1 MFSLISEKI
10 SCAAKIPVLWIGGGG
25 TDDKGRPQE
34 FLKFNFIPRK
44 FLEMADCEAIGT
56 VEYLPS
62 LWLCWQLDL
71 TRKSFTW

>member
-1 MFSLISEKI
+1 MLLKFL
-10 SCAAKIPVLWIGGGG
+10 SCGLGGNGMDT

-34 FLKFNFIPRK
+34 FLKFNFTPRK
-44 FLEMADCEAIGT
+44 FLEMADCKATGT

-62 LWLCWQLDL
+62 LWLCWWLDL